1 MIHLGDI
8 TKIHGDKVEPVDCIT
23 FGSPCQD
30 LSIAG
35 RRAGLAGE
43 RSGLFM
49 EAVRIIKEMRSS
61 TNGLYPTFAIWENV
75 PGAFSSNNGED
86 FRAVLEEL
94 ARVEQPNAVIPGPPR
109 GGRWSKA
116 GAIAGNGWSL
126 AWRQLDSQYFGVA
139 QRRKRIAL
147 ILDLGGQRAG
157 EILFERTSLSRHP
170 DPCIP
175 AWKEAARL
183 TANCPTGNDRV
194 VAEGGRNA
202 AYTLK
207 IRSGCAG
214 GGKGALVQTEKTG
227 TLSTLQDQTLFQLIQ
242 EPTYC
247 ISGNTVDRATN
258 QNGTGVREN
267 GSFAVNTVDRHAVAY
282 KVPVLN
288 DQGGGKMDVSYDVV
302 GTLRANAKGHDPI
315 VIDALPFD
323 TTQLTSPQNG
333 SNPHWGDPCHPLA
346 ASAHTPAAVIRIS
359 DEEMPVQPVVLESNQ
374 VHATV
379 TQNGICPTL
388 PASMGL
394 GGGYIPMIT
403 DHPADRPVVFENHAQ
418 DARYKEAP
426 TCSPTGYDRWGT
438 GGGNTPLV
446 AVPGQVTSYG
456 IGNGQAHAYASKEKS
471 GTLDTMHDAQ
481 AVVIEHSGCLNP
493 WDTQARRVY
502 GEDGAFPALPS
513 RGTAGGNQQAVL
525 AGQRTRWIVRRLT
538 PTECERLQGYPDGW
552 TDIGEW
558 VDTKGKKHKPADSPR
573 YKALGNSIALPQW
586 FWIAQKMKQYLPA
599 GATLGSLFDGIG
611 GFPLVWETTYG
622 KGTARWASEIEEFPI
637 AVTKKHFPER
647 NEHEN

>member
-94 ARVEQPNAVIPGPPR
+94 ARVEQPNAVIPEPPR

-175 AWKEAARL
+175 AWKEVARL

-267 GSFAVNTVDRHAVAY
+267 GSFTVNTVDRHAVAY
-282 KVPVLN
+282 KAPVLN

-374 VHATV
+374 IHATV

-481 AVVIEHSGCLNP
+481 AVAIEYSGCLNP

-637 AVTKKHFPER
+637 AVTKKRFPER